1 MRMAILALT
10 AEGLNLAEKISAR
23 IGGQI
28 FKLSKDL
35 VGEIFD
41 KFDALIFICAAGIAV
56 RMIAPHI
63 VSKLSDPAV
72 IVIDERGQN
81 VISLLSGHIGG
92 ANELTLKIAAE
103 ISANPIITTA
113 TDIENKI
120 AVDSFAGK
128 LGLRPEPKSA
138 IKAINAAV
146 LRDEPVY
153 LTAGEV
159 RLNLNP
165 QKLIAGVGCK
175 RGTSAESISQALT
188 TACALINQP
197 IEQVNF
203 WEEKLGLRPEPKS
216 AIKAINAA
224 VLRDEPVYLT
234 AGEVRLNLNPQKL
247 IAGVGCKRGTSA
259 ESISQALTAACA
271 LINQPVERINLLAS
285 VDLKREEIGLLETAK
300 ALNIEIK
307 FFGAADLAKKITDY
321 KLSESKFVKATIG
334 VGNVCEAAALCCV
347 NSARFALTKKSFD
360 GVTVALI
367 WEK

>member
-1 MRMAILALT
+1 MRMAILTVT
-10 AEGLNLAEKISAR
+10 AEGLLLAEKISAR

-41 KFDALIFICAAGIAV
+41 KFDALIFICATGIAV

-81 VISLLSGHIGG
+81 VISLLSGHVGG
-92 ANELTLKIAAE
+92 ANELTLKIATE
-103 ISANPIITTA
+103 INANPVITTA

-128 LGLRPEPKSA
+128 LGLRPEPKAA

-153 LTAGEV
+153 LTAGNV

-165 QKLIAGVGCK
+165 LKLIAGVGCK
-175 RGTSAESISQALT
+175 RGTSAESIFQAL
-188 TACALINQP
+188 
-197 IEQVNF
+197 V
-203 WEEKLGLRPEPKS
+203 
-216 AIKAINAA
+216 
-224 VLRDEPVYLT
+224 
-234 AGEVRLNLNPQKL
+234 
-247 IAGVGCKRGTSA
+247 
-259 ESISQALTAACA
+259 AACA
-271 LINQPVERINLLAS
+271 LINQPVERVNILAS
-285 VDLKREEIGLLETAK
+285 VDLKRDEVGLLEVAK
-300 ALNIEIK
+300 ALDIEIK
-307 FFGAADLAKKITDY
+307 FFSAAELAKKITDY
-321 KLSESKFVKATIG
+321 KLSESQFVKKTIG